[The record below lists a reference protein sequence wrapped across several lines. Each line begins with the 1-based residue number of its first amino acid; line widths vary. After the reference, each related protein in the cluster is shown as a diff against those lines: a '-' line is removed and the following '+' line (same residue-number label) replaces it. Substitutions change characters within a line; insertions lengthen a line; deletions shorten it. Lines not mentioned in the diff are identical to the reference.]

1 MRYAL
6 PGQPLAP
13 QSSLSEHSRLILRR
27 LFPRRVPWRGR
38 VLSSLRLDPIVIPK
52 FQERLP

>member
-1 MRYAL
+1 MRYSL

-13 QSSLSEHSRLILRR
+13 QSGLSEHSRPILRR
-27 LFPRRVPWRGR
+27 LFPRRVPGRGR

-52 FQERLP
+52 VQERLP

>member
-6 PGQPLAP
+6 PGQTLAP

-27 LFPRRVPWRGR
+27 LFPRRASWRGR